1 MRKYWKVLA
10 LLAVLVA
17 AMVLLAGCGTGGV
30 KEPEKTINA
39 KIRYFDGECEMIEL
53 KNYAINGTGSFA
65 RLTTAAGDLIYVGA
79 NNVIIIEEEVIR

>member
-10 LLAVLVA
+10 LLA
-17 AMVLLAGCGTGGV
+17 GCGAGGV

-53 KNYAINGTGSFA
+53 RGYSIYQGFM
-65 RLTTAAGDLIYVGA
+65 RLDTAAGDRLYVGA
-79 NNVIIIEEEVIR
+79 NNVMIIEEEVTR

>member
-17 AMVLLAGCGTGGV
+17 AMVLLAGCGAGGD
-30 KEPEKTINA
+30 KKPEKTINA

-53 KNYAINGTGSFA
+53 RGYSIYQGFM
-65 RLTTAAGDLIYVGA
+65 RLDTAAGDLIYVGA
-79 NNVIIIEEEVIR
+79 NNVSIIEEEVNR

>member
-1 MRKYWKVLA
+1 MRKYWKALA

-17 AMVLLAGCGTGGV
+17 ALALLAGCGAGGV

-53 KNYAINGTGSFA
+53 RGYSIYQGFM
-65 RLTTAAGDLIYVGA
+65 RLDTAAGDRIYVGA

>member
-1 MRKYWKVLA
+1 MRKYWKALA

-17 AMVLLAGCGTGGV
+17 ALVLLAGCGAGGV

-53 KNYAINGTGSFA
+53 RGYSIYQGFM
-65 RLTTAAGDLIYVGA
+65 RLDTAAGDRIYVGA

>member
-17 AMVLLAGCGTGGV
+17 ALALLAGCGAGGV

-53 KNYAINGTGSFA
+53 RGYSIYQGFM
-65 RLTTAAGDLIYVGA
+65 RLDTAAGDRLYVGA
-79 NNVIIIEEEVIR
+79 NNVMIIEEEVTR